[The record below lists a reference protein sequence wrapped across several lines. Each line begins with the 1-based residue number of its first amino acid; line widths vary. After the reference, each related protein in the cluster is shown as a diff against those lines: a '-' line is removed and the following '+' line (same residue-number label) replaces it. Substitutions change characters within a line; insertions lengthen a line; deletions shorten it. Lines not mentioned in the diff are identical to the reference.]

1 LVIMLPKRLACRR
14 IVSLSASVHGDA
26 QCIHQ
31 RSFASS
37 APGRKRRTRQVSFL
51 TDVEGDAA
59 YFDRFVE
66 NSRILCFQPASP
78 NFDRTKSGGKIS
90 TFFPYNKQVAFRT
103 DCSMLVYG
111 GDVCDKG
118 GSDLYILRQLL
129 SLQHRYPERV
139 HLLMGNRDIN
149 KMRIVP
155 EMGTDHSDDNTD
167 GDDNRDQRLPYHGG
181 CWWLAGTGLDGDPLA
196 DDKPENGTSK
206 VPSNS
211 PAERLRWILGKT
223 MGSPDAFEL
232 RRSELAREEELIHK
246 ASREISD
253 EEVVRSFR
261 RACHPD
267 GEVGRYLSSAKLLVK
282 VGSALFMH
290 GALPRP
296 DVVDTCQEH
305 SLWSRV
311 DYAIPW
317 INDPC
322 EEISSVDNWI
332 ECLNSFA
339 HSQAGLWRKNIQ
351 HSHDQSTNRTVGVWS
366 TIGGYNTPFDYG
378 NLLQFG
384 MGWLPTKKKNPT
396 IVYTSWLTDG
406 MPLQFYGFHCRKMGA
421 IGFDNATPFARE
433 VSRLFDAGNLQL
445 IVSGHQP
452 HGDHPMPI
460 NMSRMPDDRNIN
472 ARFILP
478 CDTSYS
484 GDTHWLCSGSGKKR
498 NMHGRSN
505 SASGRGDTA
514 VCEVLIDQSVED
526 GSISSTVLHGQLS
539 DGTKYESINLFDA
552 SKDPDTALV
561 GTRLDRNDFV
571 FEGSVRDDSGEEM
584 DWWIKNKLS
593 DGRFLVSA
601 GKGYVVFNSIVK
613 KKQNKS

>member
-1 LVIMLPKRLACRR
+1 MLAQRLASCRR
-14 IVSLSASVHGDA
+14 VVSLSAPSHHVRCVHHRG
-26 QCIHQ
+26 
-31 RSFASS
+31 FASAS
-37 APGRKRRTRQVSFL
+37 GRKRRTRQVSFL

-66 NSRILCFQPASP
+66 NSRVLCFQSTSP
-78 NFDRTKSGGKIS
+78 NLDRTSSGG

-103 DCSMLVYG
+103 NCSMLVYG

-129 SLQHRYPERV
+129 SLQHRYPDRV

-155 EMGTDHSDDNTD
+155 EMGADDSRD
-167 GDDNRDQRLPYHGG
+167 KRDQRLPYHGG

-196 DDKPENGTSK
+196 DDMPENGTSK

-232 RRSELAREEELIHK
+232 RRNELAREEELIHTNSK
-246 ASREISD
+246 ATSREISD
-253 EEVVRSFR
+253 EDVVRSFR

-305 SLWSRV
+305 SLWSSV

-317 INDPC
+317 VNDPC

-339 HSQAGLWRKNIQ
+339 HSQVGLWKKNAL
-351 HSHDQSTNRTVGVWS
+351 HSHDESTNRTVGVWS
-366 TIGGYNTPFDYG
+366 TIGGYNTHFDYG

-396 IVYTSWLTDG
+396 IVYSSWLNDG
-406 MPLQFYGFHCRKMGA
+406 MPQQFYGSHCRKMGA
-421 IGFDNATPFARE
+421 ISFENATPYARE
-433 VSRLFDAGNLQL
+433 VSKFFDAGHLQL
-445 IVSGHQP
+445 ILSGHQP
-452 HGDHPMPI
+452 HGDHPTPI
-460 NMSRMPDDRNIN
+460 NMSRGTDEGKVN

-484 GDTHWLCSGSGKKR
+484 GDAHWMCSGSGEKR
-498 NMHGRSN
+498 NSHGRGN
-505 SASGRGDTA
+505 SISGRGDTA
-514 VCEVLIDQSVED
+514 VCEVLIDQNVDD
-526 GSISSTVLHGQLS
+526 GSISSTISHGKLS
-539 DGTKYESINLFDA
+539 DGTRYESINLFDA
-552 SKDPDTALV
+552 DKDPDTALI
-561 GTRLDRNDFV
+561 GTLLDRDDFV

-593 DGRFLVSA
+593 DGRFLVSS
-601 GKGYVVFNSIVK
+601 GKGYDVFISIAEK
-613 KKQNKS
+613 KHNGT

>member
-1 LVIMLPKRLACRR
+1 M
-14 IVSLSASVHGDA
+14 
-26 QCIHQ
+26 
-31 RSFASS
+31 
-37 APGRKRRTRQVSFL
+37 
-51 TDVEGDAA
+51 

-66 NSRILCFQPASP
+66 NSRVLCFQPTSS
-78 NFDRTKSGGKIS
+78 NLDRTSSGG

-103 DCSMLVYG
+103 NCSMLVYG

-129 SLQHRYPERV
+129 SLQHRYPDRV
-139 HLLMGNRDIN
+139 HLLMGNRDMN

-155 EMGTDHSDDNTD
+155 EMGADDS
-167 GDDNRDQRLPYHGG
+167 RDKRDKRLPYHGG

-196 DDKPENGTSK
+196 DDMPENGTSK

-232 RRSELAREEELIHK
+232 RRNELAREEELIHTNSK
-246 ASREISD
+246 ATSREISD

-305 SLWSRV
+305 SLWSSV

-317 INDPC
+317 VNDPC

-339 HSQAGLWRKNIQ
+339 HSQVGLWKKNVL
-351 HSHDQSTNRTVGVWS
+351 HSHDESTNRTVGVWS
-366 TIGGYNTPFDYG
+366 TIGGYNTHFDYG

-396 IVYTSWLTDG
+396 IVYSSWLNDG
-406 MPLQFYGFHCRKMGA
+406 MPQQFYGSHCRKMGA
-421 IGFDNATPFARE
+421 ISFENATPYARE
-433 VSRLFDAGNLQL
+433 VSKFFDAGNLQL
-445 IVSGHQP
+445 ILSGHQP
-452 HGDHPMPI
+452 HGDHPTPI
-460 NMSRMPDDRNIN
+460 NMSRGTDEGKVN

-484 GDTHWLCSGSGKKR
+484 GDAHWMCSGSGEKR
-498 NMHGRSN
+498 NSHGRGN
-505 SASGRGDTA
+505 SVSGRGDTA
-514 VCEVLIDQSVED
+514 VCEVLIDQNVDD
-526 GSISSTVLHGQLS
+526 GSISSTISHGKLS
-539 DGTKYESINLFDA
+539 DGMRYESINLFDA
-552 SKDPDTALV
+552 DKDPDAALI
-561 GTRLDRNDFV
+561 GTLLDRDDFV

-593 DGRFLVSA
+593 DGRFLVSS
-601 GKGYVVFNSIVK
+601 GKGYDVFNSIAEK
-613 KKQNKS
+613 KHSST